1 MIRGAPQ
8 IQTIP
13 AAEAARLCKALTD
26 RQVDVLT
33 LKCHGFTNKEIC
45 RHLDIEIKTVE
56 RHFNHIFKA
65 IGARNAPAA
74 TAIAAKGGLV

>member
-1 MIRGAPQ
+1 MIRGTPQ
-8 IQTIP
+8 VQAIP
-13 AAEAARLCKALTD
+13 MAEAVRRCKALSG
-26 RQVDVLT
+26 REVDVLT

-45 RHLDIEIKTVE
+45 RHFDIEIKTVE
-56 RHFNHIFKA
+56 CHLTSAFRT

>member
-8 IQTIP
+8 ISTVQP
-13 AAEAARLCKALTD
+13 DEAARLCRMLTS
-26 RQVDVLT
+26 RQVDVIT

-45 RHLDIEIKTVE
+45 RHLQIELKTVE
-56 RHFNHIFKA
+56 SHLFTAFETL
-65 IGARNAPAA
+65 GARNAPAA